1 MLFWLKQNSIFFLNV
16 LVGGQKKEPL
26 PEDFAFF
33 VSKINDRCAHVGS
46 NEAGTRH
53 LPYFSFCKFDKFEEV
68 TLTNMKDTLR
78 TAKNAL

>member
-1 MLFWLKQNSIFFLNV
+1 MGSNEA
-16 LVGGQKKEPL
+16 GTRHL
-26 PEDFAFF
+26 PYL
-33 VSKINDRCAHVGS
+33 CAHVGS

-78 TAKNAL
+78 KAKNAL